1 MSGEIKDPNKKL
13 NTFTSTGIK
22 LLRHGEVLAKLNEG
36 IPTPVSL
43 QVAPT
48 ELCTLDCKFCSVVNR
63 TYKSVFEWEKL
74 KTALDTFFKLGVKTV
89 EITGGGD
96 PLLYP
101 QINEMIAYCLDAG
114 KLVGMITNG
123 IGINKRLDKS
133 LQARMS
139 WLRISSNTLDYR
151 DHLDLPDNFNP
162 DGILGFSY
170 CWTENLS
177 TESQL
182 LRIKDIAV
190 ENNVKYIRLVPNC
203 LDSNEDMLT
212 KWDPLLQPMADK
224 LGHPIFY
231 QPKNFGAPDNC
242 YLGYIKPFLYC
253 DEYVYPCSSTVL
265 NPEAD
270 KQFNSNFRWYHYTET
285 EKIYSQPMSS
295 IVDTKRCPHC
305 VFTKQNAQLEY
316 VINKHENEE
325 FF

>member
-1 MSGEIKDPNKKL
+1 MTDNLNDSKIKLK
-13 NTFTSTGIK
+13 TFTSTGDK
-22 LLRHGEVLAKLNEG
+22 LLRHGDVLAKLNQG

-63 TYKSVFEWEKL
+63 NYKFVFDWEKL
-74 KTALDTFFKLGVKTV
+74 KTALDTFFKLGVRTV

-101 QINEMIAYCLDAG
+101 QINDLVAYCLEKE

-123 IGINKRLDKS
+123 IGIDKRLDPK

-139 WLRISSNTLDYR
+139 WIRISANTLDYR
-151 DHLDLPDNFNP
+151 DHLDLPSGMKEGN
-162 DGILGFSY
+162 LGFSY

-177 TESQL
+177 TEAQL
-182 LRIKDIAV
+182 LRVKEIAD
-190 ENNVKYIRLVPNC
+190 NNKVKYIRLVPNC

-212 KWDPLLQPMADK
+212 KWDPLLQPLADK
-224 LGHPIFY
+224 IGHPVFY

-285 EKIYSQPMSS
+285 EKIYSEPMKS
-295 IVDTKRCPHC
+295 IVDTNRCPHC